1 MNISE
6 AKERIDELRSLIKY
20 HSDRY
25 YNSDAPE
32 ISDFEYDKLYRELE
46 NLEAEYPQFYDEN
59 SPTVKVGGAAS
70 EQFAPVTHSVP
81 MQSLGDVF
89 SEEELKAFIRK
100 TDEAAG
106 EQLEYSVEPKIDGLS
121 VSLEYENGVFVRGS
135 TRGNGTVGEDV
146 TENLK
151 TVGGIPKKIKNAPEI
166 LEVRGE
172 VYMPKEKFLKLNEL
186 REAEGEALF
195 ANPRNAAAGSLRQ
208 LDSRITAERGLKVY
222 IFNIQRIEGKSFLRH
237 SEGLD
242 YLKSCGFSVIENRA
256 VLKGEEK
263 IAAHI
268 EKIGEMRGELSY
280 DIDGAVVK
288 ADVLSVRDR
297 LGTTTKAPKWA
308 IAYKYPPEEKE
319 TLLENIYVQVGR
331 TGVLTPNATLKTV
344 RLAGTNVSKATL
356 HNMDNIKDKDIRIGD
371 TVVVRKAG
379 DIIPEVVRS
388 VKEKRSGNE
397 TPFEMPLFC
406 PQCGAPV
413 IRLDGEAAYRCTGS
427 ACPAQ
432 RLRHII
438 HYASKPCMDIEGLGP
453 SVSEA
458 LVNHGLIR
466 DVSDLYA
473 LTENDLLVLDKFA
486 EKSAENL
493 IAAIEKSKT
502 AGLERL
508 LFAIGIPLIGAR
520 GAKLTAQRFGT
531 VEAVMSAKSEDIS
544 AIPDIGEKMA
554 DSIVRYFSATDNISL
569 IERLKAY
576 GVETA
581 AKEKAVTGGRF
592 EGKTFVLTGTLSG
605 YTRDEAKKII
615 ESLGGKASGSVSK
628 KTDYVL
634 AGEAAGSKLDKAQ
647 ALGINIITE
656 EEFNEMI
663 K

>member
-1 MNISE
+1 
-6 AKERIDELRSLIKY
+6 
-20 HSDRY
+20 
-25 YNSDAPE
+25 
-32 ISDFEYDKLYRELE
+32 
-46 NLEAEYPQFYDEN
+46 
-59 SPTVKVGGAAS
+59 
-70 EQFAPVTHSVP
+70 
-81 MQSLGDVF
+81 
-89 SEEELKAFIRK
+89 
-100 TDEAAG
+100 
-106 EQLEYSVEPKIDGLS
+106 
-121 VSLEYENGVFVRGS
+121 
-135 TRGNGTVGEDV
+135 
-146 TENLK
+146 
-151 TVGGIPKKIKNAPEI
+151 
-166 LEVRGE
+166 
-172 VYMPKEKFLKLNEL
+172 
-186 REAEGEALF
+186 
-195 ANPRNAAAGSLRQ
+195 
-208 LDSRITAERGLKVY
+208 
-222 IFNIQRIEGKSFLRH
+222 
-237 SEGLD
+237 
-242 YLKSCGFSVIENRA
+242 
-256 VLKGEEK
+256 
-263 IAAHI
+263 
-268 EKIGEMRGELSY
+268 
-280 DIDGAVVK
+280 
-288 ADVLSVRDR
+288 
-297 LGTTTKAPKWA
+297 
-308 IAYKYPPEEKE
+308 
-319 TLLENIYVQVGR
+319 
-331 TGVLTPNATLKTV
+331 
-344 RLAGTNVSKATL
+344 
-356 HNMDNIKDKDIRIGD
+356 MDNIKDKDIRIGD
-371 TVVVRKAG
+371 TVIVRKAG

-388 VKEKRSGNE
+388 VKEKRSGSE

-466 DVSDLYA
+466 DVSDLYS
-473 LTENDLLVLDKFA
+473 LTGNDLLVLDKFA

-493 IAAIEKSKT
+493 VGAIEKSKA
-502 AGLERL
+502 AGLEKL

-520 GAKLTAQRFGT
+520 GAKLIAQRFGT

-554 DSIVRYFSATDNISL
+554 DSIVRYFSAADNISL

-647 ALGINIITE
+647 ALGLSIITE